1 MPSKKAEKKEEKP
14 KMKLKFLYIQP
25 VKATAVY
32 NPVNHPEFT
41 VKKEAVA
48 WFKKMKKAKHLAPG
62 EYAFV
67 DILDTAKV

>member
-41 VKKEAVA
+41 VKK
-48 WFKKMKKAKHLAPG
+48 
-62 EYAFV
+62 
-67 DILDTAKV
+67 